1 MKSIAKGFVMCFL
14 SAAGTQAGWFFADT
28 NPEEQKP
35 VAFDSTNHHFDEASN
50 VIDDYD
56 DS

>member
-1 MKSIAKGFVMCFL
+1 MCFL